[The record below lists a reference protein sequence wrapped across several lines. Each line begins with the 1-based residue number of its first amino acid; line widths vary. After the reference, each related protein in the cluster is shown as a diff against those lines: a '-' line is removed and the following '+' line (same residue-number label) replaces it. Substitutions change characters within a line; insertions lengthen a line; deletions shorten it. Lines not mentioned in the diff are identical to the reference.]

1 MVSRKF
7 EEMNSNIFYHNL
19 EPNDP
24 HSLENSVTGEL
35 NYFRKYLYTSIESL
49 DVEKY
54 GIEWEKDERIAYKLS
69 PLQRIK
75 IQKPKN
81 RILVN
86 INPDEFNPRKPLMN
100 SDEEPVEYSGYEKT
114 DKGIIFTLSDKVELS
129 EGNVI
134 YYGRTQVSWALIST
148 GFTKKITHLEDNQK
162 NNYYPENLQTFSNQ
176 IIIDIKQSIPEGTQ
190 LYIDGLK
197 IEYEEII
204 PLKNLRGLTDKKGKL
219 EYSYTHN
226 FQIQTSREINGVLK
240 DEDDRTI
247 NYKLIPN
254 KNTGNEDWVIL
265 KEPNEIYA
273 NAEDSTGSRLD
284 VFFQM
289 LAGSSDLVVWE
300 KPDINHRKQEFII
313 KVKKIE
319 EEKSRVL
326 LDRLPESKKIYPPK
340 NTYQL
345 EKQKDAVETLINRPS
360 PSHRNILKL
369 FEPVEKTYWEIPA
382 SDFSE
387 SNIKWEFLTDIT
399 REGTDEQRRF
409 VLKAMNSPD
418 FIILEG
424 PPGSGKTTAISE
436 LIYQLL
442 IRKKRVLL
450 AASTHVAIDN
460 ILEKLQE
467 KYGGEKNLKQKGI
480 VPLRI
485 GREESISEGLQDYQ
499 IANRTKQFEDIL
511 TKEEW
516 FANSKEDEK
525 KGYLDE
531 MVIWSSNL
539 VCGTTIGILQYPHF
553 KNKKFSYIVPE
564 FDYLIIDEA
573 SKTTFQEFL
582 VPAIHAKKW
591 AIVGDV
597 RQLSPT
603 VDTLNVQLNY
613 EGVLKDE
620 AEKKALLIYL
630 KLIFDRFDRRRL
642 HEPPPP
648 DFIYVDE
655 GSVIHKLPE
664 IISEKLSS
672 EIIKE
677 ADKGN
682 PDNFLGNLKIVFI
695 TNNIKDYK
703 NENIELIS
711 SRSLESKQ
719 FELFNKNLIFIDKQI
734 YDMNQN
740 MLPTTHIV
748 LNSRNSPEGDLF
760 AFRHRYWIEW
770 KKARDNGKK
779 AYEYRLPKGKRT
791 DQPEEITEDIMG
803 ALSKDWAHEL
813 AWRQVRVYE
822 LRSASGALEGE
833 FSSSYYVKS
842 LHALMPADEEKHRE
856 TWNQIDTISRVV
868 FPSVLT
874 SIQEGVTRFNR
885 CDDKKTVMSNG
896 LPQAVKEQRYE
907 KLSYQ
912 HRMHPEIS
920 LIPRE
925 LFYKNQALKDVRSV
939 KDIKDGGEGCRE
951 WKNKPCSRYDGR
963 TYWKDVSDA
972 QVSRN
977 INEKEIKVIFDE
989 LDVFIEWL
997 KQTNYGG
1004 RGSPSGWNIII
1015 LSFYEA
1021 QRKEIKWQIGKRYPE
1036 KNNASHRTRFKIK
1049 GVNVLNYTV
1058 DKVQGREGD
1067 VVFLSMVQN
1076 HRVGFMDNPNR
1087 LNVAI
1092 TRARYQMVIV
1102 GDRNYFLEQKNS
1114 SELRQLA
1121 EKAYPVNKMIRIRKE
1136 ERNRLNEKIKEAEKL
1151 KNLRN
1156 EFNQKVAESKSMRDK
1171 LNEEA
1176 KNACD
1181 YEERQELHDKATSY
1195 HEKVKEYGDRAQEF
1209 HEKLIR
1215 IFKEIDSIKK
1225 QD

>member
-1 MVSRKF
+1 MD
-7 EEMNSNIFYHNL
+7 L
-19 EPNDP
+19 
-24 HSLENSVTGEL
+24 
-35 NYFRKYLYTSIESL
+35 
-49 DVEKY
+49 
-54 GIEWEKDERIAYKLS
+54 
-69 PLQRIK
+69 
-75 IQKPKN
+75 
-81 RILVN
+81 
-86 INPDEFNPRKPLMN
+86 
-100 SDEEPVEYSGYEKT
+100 
-114 DKGIIFTLSDKVELS
+114 
-129 EGNVI
+129 
-134 YYGRTQVSWALIST
+134 
-148 GFTKKITHLEDNQK
+148 
-162 NNYYPENLQTFSNQ
+162 
-176 IIIDIKQSIPEGTQ
+176 
-190 LYIDGLK
+190 
-197 IEYEEII
+197 
-204 PLKNLRGLTDKKGKL
+204 
-219 EYSYTHN
+219 
-226 FQIQTSREINGVLK
+226 
-240 DEDDRTI
+240 
-247 NYKLIPN
+247 
-254 KNTGNEDWVIL
+254 
-265 KEPNEIYA
+265 
-273 NAEDSTGSRLD
+273 
-284 VFFQM
+284 FFQM
-289 LAGSSDLVVWE
+289 LAGSFDSAVWE

-313 KVKKIE
+313 KVKQKDE
-319 EEKSRVL
+319 EESRIL
-326 LDRLPESKKIYPPK
+326 LERLPVTKRIYPPK

-369 FEPVEKTYWEIPA
+369 FEPVERVYWEIPI
-382 SDFSE
+382 SE
-387 SNIKWEFLTDIT
+387 FTDSNIEWEFLTDIT

-409 VLKAMNSPD
+409 VIKAMNSPD
-418 FIILEG
+418 FSILEG

-467 KYGGEKNLKQKGI
+467 KYGGEKNLKKKGI

-485 GREESISEGLQDYQ
+485 GREESISEGLQEYQ
-499 IANRTKQFEDIL
+499 VGNRTKQFEQIL
-511 TKEEW
+511 GKEEW
-516 FANSKEDEK
+516 FANSKEDERK
-525 KGYLDE
+525 QYLDE

-564 FDYLIIDEA
+564 FDCLIIDEA

-603 VDTLNVQLNY
+603 VDTLNVQMNY
-613 EGVLKDE
+613 EGVIRDE
-620 AEKKALLIYL
+620 AQKKALLIYL
-630 KLIFDRFDRRRL
+630 KLIFDRFDRGRL

-655 GSVIHKLPE
+655 GSFIHKLSE
-664 IISEKLSS
+664 ILPEKLSS
-672 EIIKE
+672 EITKE
-677 ADKGN
+677 AKKRN
-682 PDNFLGNLKIVFI
+682 PDNFLSNLKIVFI
-695 TNNIKDYK
+695 ANKINNYK
-703 NENIELIS
+703 YENIEFIS
-711 SRSLESKQ
+711 SKSLESKQ

-740 MLPTTHIV
+740 MFPTTHIV
-748 LNSRNSPEGDLF
+748 LNSRNSPDEDLS

-779 AYEYRLPKGKRT
+779 AYEYRLPRGKRT

-822 LRSASGALEGE
+822 LRRASGALEGE
-833 FSSSYYVKS
+833 GSSKYYEKS
-842 LHALMPADEEKHRE
+842 LHALMPADGEKHRKI
-856 TWNQIDTISRVV
+856 WHQIDSISHVV
-868 FPSVLT
+868 FPSILT

-885 CDDKKTVMSNG
+885 CEEKKTVMSNG
-896 LPQAVKEQRYE
+896 MPHDVKEQRYE
-907 KLSYQ
+907 KLSFQ

-925 LFYKNQALKDVRSV
+925 LFYKNEALKDVRSV
-939 KDIKDGGEGCRE
+939 IDIKDGGEGGRE
-951 WKNKPCSRYDGR
+951 WKKKTYSRYDGR
-963 TYWKDVSDA
+963 IYWKDVSGA

-989 LDVFIEWL
+989 LDAFIEWL

-1004 RGSPSGWNIII
+1004 SGSPSNWNIII

-1036 KNNASHRTRFKIK
+1036 NNNASHRTRFKIK

-1087 LNVAI
+1087 LNVAL

-1121 EKAYPVNKMIRIRKE
+1121 EKAYPMDRKKSE
-1136 ERNRLNEKIKEAEKL
+1136 EHNQEIIKELKRLDEKHKNEIIRELKRLHAEDIQEDTEGNYL
-1151 KNLRN
+1151 HR
-1156 EFNQKVAESKSMRDK
+1156 FDK
-1171 LNEEA
+1171 
-1176 KNACD
+1176 K
-1181 YEERQELHDKATSY
+1181 
-1195 HEKVKEYGDRAQEF
+1195 
-1209 HEKLIR
+1209 
-1215 IFKEIDSIKK
+1215 
-1225 QD
+1225 